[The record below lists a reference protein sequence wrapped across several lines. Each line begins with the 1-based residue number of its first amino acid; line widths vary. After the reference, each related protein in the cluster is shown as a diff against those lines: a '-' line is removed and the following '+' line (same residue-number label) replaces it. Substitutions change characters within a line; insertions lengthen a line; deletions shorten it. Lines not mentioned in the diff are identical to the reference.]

1 MARTQFHD
9 LVCKGGPATRKS
21 GKAQKGGCT
30 SSWKAPG
37 AKCRMDHKDSQSAT
51 DDSDGGKPTGTTVL
65 KLLTDASSFA
75 GAESRGGKEK
85 SSTYTQ

>member
-1 MARTQFHD
+1 
-9 LVCKGGPATRKS
+9 
-21 GKAQKGGCT
+21 
-30 SSWKAPG
+30 
-37 AKCRMDHKDSQSAT
+37 MDHKDSQSAT